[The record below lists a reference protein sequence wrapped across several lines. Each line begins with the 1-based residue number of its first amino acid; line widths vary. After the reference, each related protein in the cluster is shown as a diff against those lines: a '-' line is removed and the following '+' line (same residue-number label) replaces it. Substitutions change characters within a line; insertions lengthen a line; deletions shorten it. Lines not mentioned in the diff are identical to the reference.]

1 MRSALSRPCS
11 HPADL
16 CIATHHLLVRRIA
29 HAFER
34 RLPAGIDLDDLVQAG
49 LIGLCE
55 ASHNYDPSQGA
66 SFTTYATIR
75 IRGAIL
81 DEVRRSDWVPR
92 SVHRKAR
99 AAANAICLI
108 EQQTGQPAHP
118 QDVARAMNLSVM
130 DYSRLAADMSRGHML
145 SMEAHLADHGEIE
158 CAAQDVRSP
167 LHMLERQEFHRELK
181 RQIECL
187 PARERA
193 VLTLY
198 YDQEMTLKE
207 IGQRLEM
214 SESRSCQIHSQAITR
229 LRTRLYPFHLSDVGI
244 SDN

>member
-1 MRSALSRPCS
+1 MRSTLSRS
-11 HPADL
+11 SINPADL

-29 HAFER
+29 QAFAS

-49 LIGLCE
+49 LIGLFE

-75 IRGAIL
+75 IRGAML

-99 AAANAICLI
+99 SAANAICHI

-118 QDVARAMNLSVM
+118 LDVARAMNLSAM
-130 DYSRLAADMSRGHML
+130 DYIRLVADMSRSHML
-145 SMEAHLADHGEIE
+145 SMESHLADHGEMD
-158 CAAQDVRSP
+158 CTAQDMLSP
-167 LHMLERQEFHRELK
+167 LQLLERREFHLELMQQIK
-181 RQIECL
+181 RL

-198 YDQEMTLKE
+198 YDQEINLKE
-207 IGQRLEM
+207 IGQRLGI
-214 SESRSCQIHSQAITR
+214 SESRACQIHGQAISR
-229 LRTRLYPFHLSDVGI
+229 LRARLYPFHLADAGLSDC
-244 SDN
+244 